1 MKTIYNIQELEEH
14 FTTARNILI
23 VTHKNPSVDS
33 LAASL
38 SLYLALVHN
47 RKNVTIACPDKTTVE
62 FGNLFGVDKVT
73 NVLGNKN
80 FIISLDYKEGSI
92 EKVSYNIEGEKFNLV
107 IQPKE
112 GSEPFSE
119 EKVHYNYAGLNADL
133 IFVIDC
139 EKLEDLET
147 FYTQEQ
153 EIYSKVPVVNIDT
166 SQNNEQF
173 GQINIV
179 NSNAS
184 SVTELVALMLKT
196 IKYPFD
202 QDCATNILTG
212 ITEAT
217 DTFSK
222 GNISSDTFEIAAF
235 CLQMGGKLPGVK
247 PVAISEE
254 IPMTESIEI
263 QKDPKPGKSKTPPKD
278 WLEPKIFKGSSLV

>member
-1 MKTIYNIQELEEH
+1 MKTLFNIRELEENLNS
-14 FTTARNILI
+14 ARNVLI
-23 VTHKNPSVDS
+23 VTHKNPSIDS

-62 FGNLFGVDKVT
+62 FGNLFGVDKIT
-73 NVLGNKN
+73 DVLGNKN

-107 IQPKE
+107 IQPKD

-119 EKVHYNYAGLNADL
+119 DKVHFNYAGVNADL
-133 IFVIDC
+133 IFVINC

-153 EIYSKVPVVNIDT
+153 EMYSKVPVINIDI
-166 SQNNEQF
+166 SQNNEQY
-173 GQINIV
+173 GKINIV

-184 SVTELVALMLKT
+184 SVTELVANMLKT
-196 IKYPFD
+196 VKLSFD
-202 QDCATNILTG
+202 EDCATNILTG
-212 ITEAT
+212 ITSAT
-217 DTFSK
+217 DTFTK
-222 GNISSDTFEIAAF
+222 GNITSDTFEIAAL

-247 PVAISEE
+247 QIIPTEE
-254 IPMTESIEI
+254 IPVIETSGVVENN
-263 QKDPKPGKSKTPPKD
+263 KPAKSKNPPKD